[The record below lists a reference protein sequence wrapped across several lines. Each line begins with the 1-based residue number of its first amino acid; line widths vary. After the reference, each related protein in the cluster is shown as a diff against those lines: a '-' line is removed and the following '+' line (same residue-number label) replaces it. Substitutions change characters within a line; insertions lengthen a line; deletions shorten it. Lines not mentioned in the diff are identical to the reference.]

1 MTAKPLPA
9 EVLSPLTQLLGYLA
23 WFVLLICIARAIWA
37 GGQLAIRLYREE
49 AIEGLIGSLAA
60 AALAGSASAIA
71 VAVLRT

>member
-49 AIEGLIGSLAA
+49 AIEGLLGSLAA
-60 AALAGSASAIA
+60 AVLAGSASAIA
-71 VAVLRT
+71 AAVLRT